1 MLHTDPGH
9 RPTGP
14 EAVSGLGT
22 SLLSGI
28 ELLGGLG
35 DAELTALEQA
45 CRYKRFAAREQVIDR
60 ESQTRDVYFVVR
72 GAVRVVNYSLLGR
85 EIAFDE
91 VGAGG
96 YFGELSAL
104 DGKPRS
110 ASVMAIDD
118 TLIVAVPG
126 AVFTRLLE
134 RHPEM
139 AVAVM
144 KRLAG
149 IVRAAD
155 ERIMDLSTLAA
166 HNRVQAELLRQA
178 RRHMKNRNA
187 ARIEPIPVHG
197 NLASRVSTTRETVA
211 RVLNDL
217 ARKGIVERT
226 RNALLIHNVD
236 RLRDIVEEVRG

>member
-1 MLHTDPGH
+1 MQ
-9 RPTGP
+9 
-14 EAVSGLGT
+14 T
-22 SLLSGI
+22 SLLAGI
-28 ELLGGLG
+28 DLLSELGE
-35 DAELTALEQA
+35 AELTALEQA
-45 CRYKRFAAREQVIDR
+45 CRYKRFAAHEQVIDR
-60 ESQTRDVYFVVR
+60 ESQTNDVFFVVR
-72 GAVRVVNYSLLGR
+72 GCVRIVNYSVQGR

-91 VGAGG
+91 LSEGG

-104 DGKPRS
+104 DGQPRS
-110 ASVMAIDD
+110 ASVMAVDD

-126 AVFTRLLE
+126 NLFMKILGE
-134 RHPEM
+134 HPKM
-139 AVAVM
+139 ALSVM

-155 ERIMDLSTLAA
+155 DRIMDLSTLAA
-166 HNRVQAELLRQA
+166 HNRVHAELLRQA
-178 RRHMKNRNA
+178 RTHMTNGKVA
-187 ARIEPIPVHG
+187 KIEPIPVHS

-236 RLRDIVEEVRG
+236 QLRDIVQEVRG